1 MQVHRTV
8 VRVARKEFITPNF
21 LRVIL
26 KCDDAERYKDVPIGV
41 NNKLFIP
48 PIGQSTVQMPT
59 FNAQLQQWE
68 VVDEALRPTVRTY
81 THRAFDLDA
90 KELCVDFAVHEGESV
105 ACQWALNAKIGD
117 EVGYA
122 MKLGN
127 KALVPT
133 VKDYLFV
140 TDMTGIPAVAAIV
153 STLPEDAHA
162 TIITEVLGEVDIYPE
177 HYQSAATLTLHWHTN
192 FYPYNGSDLFEHAKS
207 LINTLDADHF
217 VHVTAEFNTVKQF
230 RDHLRNT
237 LSYTK
242 DEFYGCAYWQIGK
255 KEHEARTKRLE

>member
-59 FNAQLQQWE
+59 FNAQLKQWE
-68 VVDEALRPTVRTY
+68 VADEALRPTVRTY

-117 EVGYA
+117 EVGLA
-122 MKLGN
+122 MKLTEQTLIQP
-127 KALVPT
+127 A
-133 VKDYLFV
+133 KDYLFV
-140 TDMTGIPAVAAIV
+140 TDMTGIPVVAALV
-153 STLPEDAHA
+153 SQLPKDVNV
-162 TIITEVLGEVDIYPE
+162 TVLTEVLGEVDIHPE
-177 HYQSAATLTLHWHTN
+177 HYQTDANLTLHWRTN
-192 FYPYNGSDLFEHAKS
+192 FYPQNGSTLFE
-207 LINTLDADHF
+207 DALPMIEDLNSHHF
-217 VHVTAEFNTVKQF
+217 VHVTAEFNTVKKF
-230 RDHLRNT
+230 RDHLRKT
-237 LSYTK
+237 LGYTK

-255 KEHEARTKRLE
+255 KEHEERTKRLE